1 MDEFEHISLYAGAA
15 EHILPELSYPADCI
29 LVDPPRSGLD
39 IKVVDAINAL
49 NIPTIVYISCD
60 TATFARDAKR
70 FVSAGYEL
78 KEVTPFDMFPQTYHI
93 EQIGLFVKKS

>member
-1 MDEFEHISLYAGAA
+1 MDEFEHISLYEGAA

-60 TATFARDAKR
+60 TAMFARDAKR
-70 FVSAGYEL
+70 FVSVGYEL